1 MSPFSIFRRR
11 GWRSALAL
19 VLAMV
24 VVDLNVERI
33 GDRLQIALPIAG
45 LACAIGTGNAVPYF
59 GRYVGLEVMI
69 KGPKALLGALEINQ
83 RPNGGLSGFPSGH
96 TAVATFGAAGLAKTC
111 LAQSKQGQVVVY
123 LAAAYVGGSR
133 VESDKHYLF
142 QTIAGALLG
151 LGMQFLAL
159 RWLDR
164 LSCAVAGR
172 IRRAWMRGKATVM
185 AFLR

>member
-1 MSPFSIFRRR
+1 MSLFSMFRRR

-45 LACAIGTGNAVPYF
+45 LACAIGTGNTVPYI
-59 GRYVGLEVMI
+59 GRYLGLEMMI
-69 KGPKALLGALEINQ
+69 KGPKALLGALEINH
-83 RPNGGLSGFPSGH
+83 RPDGCLSGFPSGH

-111 LAQSKQGQVVVY
+111 LAQSKQGQIVVY

-151 LGMQFLAL
+151 LAMQLMAL
-159 RWLDR
+159 SWLDR
-164 LSCAVAGR
+164 ISIATAKR
-172 IRRAWMRGKATVM
+172 IRRGWMWWKAKIM
-185 AFLR
+185 AFQN